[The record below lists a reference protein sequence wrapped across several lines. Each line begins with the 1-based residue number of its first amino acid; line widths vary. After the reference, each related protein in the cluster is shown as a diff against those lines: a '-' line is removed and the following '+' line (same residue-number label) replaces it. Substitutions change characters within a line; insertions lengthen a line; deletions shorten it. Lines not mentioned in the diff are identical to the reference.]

1 MPSIKLR
8 IGGQWVE
15 IGGSSLDLK
24 AANSYTDQQILAVNN
39 SISAVNKDIGDTNDY
54 IDGSFKDGIISQT
67 EAKRI
72 KTYLNTLATDKANL
86 DQRTADI
93 LSNPNLP
100 ATRNSSLTAA
110 KSQYDSAYNNLVNTI
125 NPIVTAGTA
134 TTTDTANVDN
144 EFTLF
149 NNAVS
154 LLTDQLEQ
162 AVQEIT
168 GTLVNPAQQF
178 TSSYTNAMKASWD
191 MNVTTAQ
198 GNIASAKAYIDPVFQ
213 GGIIYDAQRTQI
225 NTWMTTLDNDKK
237 TMDTNY
243 KSIDGNTDL
252 TDPTAKTNLE
262 TSYSTFNTD
271 YTNMVNTM
279 NSILNGGS
287 QVTSTQASSFD
298 TALTTYTNDLALLQA
313 SGEAGI
319 DSIATTKGNRANA
332 NAQAYAAP
340 LKTTNDN
347 LASDVKAKATALQT
361 EVDTDFHDGLITINE
376 QQAIQT
382 ALNNLS
388 SSKSNMDNNYNDIYN
403 DPTNSPVEKG
413 YMANAK
419 SNYDGAYTTLVNS
432 VNNATADGN
441 ATGNEQSTIDNNVAL
456 FNQLADALKTA
467 VDNGIDYIAQKKA
480 DAAEFAGYS
489 YTDQKLIAVD
499 GTITTLQQNVQTN
512 TNDISDAKNNIVYKV
527 DIISSNGLVF
537 RNGNVNTILQAQ
549 VWYGQTD
556 VTSTT
561 DASKFTW
568 TRTSEDTTGDTTW
581 NSSHGNGVKTITV
594 TNADVPNNRATF
606 VCSIST

>member
-1 MPSIKLR
+1 MPNIKLR
-8 IGGQWVE
+8 IGGQWVT
-15 IGGSSLDLK
+15 IGGGDLVSE
-24 AANSYTDQQILAVNN
+24 ANNYTDKQIEAVNA
-39 SISAVNKDIGDTNDY
+39 SITAVNKDIGNTNDY

-72 KTYLNTLATDKANL
+72 GTYLNTLATDKANL
-86 DQRTADI
+86 DQRTTDI
-93 LSNPNLP
+93 LNNPNLP

-110 KSQYDSAYNNLVNTI
+110 KSQYDSAYTNLINTI
-125 NPIVTAGTA
+125 NPIVSAGVATA
-134 TTTDTANVDN
+134 TDTTNVDN
-144 EFTLF
+144 QFILF
-149 NNAVS
+149 NNAVA
-154 LLTDQLEQ
+154 LLTDQLEH
-162 AVQEIT
+162 AVDEIT
-168 GTLVNPAQQF
+168 GSIVNPAQQF
-178 TSSYTNAMKASWD
+178 SSSYTDAMKATWD
-191 MNVTTAQ
+191 MSVTTTQ
-198 GNIASAKAYIDPVFQ
+198 GNITSAKAYIDPVFQ
-213 GGIIYDAQRTQI
+213 GGIIYDSQRTQI
-225 NTWMTTLDNDKK
+225 NSWMTTLDNDKK
-237 TMDTNY
+237 NMDKNY
-243 KSIDGNTDL
+243 NIIDGNADL

-262 TSYSTFNTD
+262 TSYSTFGTD

-298 TALTTYTNDLALLQA
+298 SALTTYTNDLALLQA

-340 LKTTNDN
+340 LKTTNSN
-347 LASDVKAKATALQT
+347 LASDVTAKANALQT
-361 EVDTDFHDGLITINE
+361 EVDTDFKDGLITVNE

-388 SSKSNMDNNYNDIYN
+388 SSKSNMDSNYNDIYN

-413 YMANAK
+413 YMMAAK

-441 ATGNEQSTIDNNVAL
+441 ATGNEQSTIDNNVAML
-456 FNQLADALKTA
+456 NQYVTSLKTA

-489 YTDQKLIAVD
+489 YTDQKLISVD
-499 GTITTLQQNVQTN
+499 GTITTMQQNIQTN
-512 TNDISDAKNNIVYKV
+512 ATDITDAKNNIVYKV

-537 RNGNVNTILQAQ
+537 KNGNVNTILQAQ

-561 DASKFTW
+561 DASKFSW
-568 TRTSEDTTGDTTW
+568 TRTSDDSAGDTTW
-581 NSSHGNGVKTITV
+581 NSSHGNGVKTIAV
-594 TNADVPNNRATF
+594 TTADVPNNRATF